1 MIEQDRQRL
10 KSSATGHSLLNTPSR
25 TRPTKVEQL
34 AGDQTPELERVFRKM
49 KSKKSTECKSEKKL
63 EIQGEISKVKT
74 LREKFERQ
82 NIIRKNSPR
91 KTTLRDLNSSSCKKL
106 KSKVNTNVRNHTP
119 KKSSGVSGMHKGSQI
134 KLSDIWEKICNS
146 NIDEGSR
153 Q

>member
-1 MIEQDRQRL
+1 
-10 KSSATGHSLLNTPSR
+10 
-25 TRPTKVEQL
+25 
-34 AGDQTPELERVFRKM
+34 M

-82 NIIRKNSPR
+82 NIICKNSPR

-106 KSKVNTNVRNHTP
+106 KSKVNTNVRNRTLE
-119 KKSSGVSGMHKGSQI
+119 KSSGVSDMHKGSQI